1 VYALAVSGAEAFAFA
16 PATSLASRSPL
27 ALRQTSSQAVA
38 TTRLASVTRPQ
49 RKLGARLASTK
60 MAIAAESSIARVIEN
75 KPKNNAELFEK
86 TYDMVIVGSGPVA
99 LTAAIS
105 AVAQSRSVIMVDS
118 TAEDAVPFEAC
129 VFSSTLGRVGA
140 LKGTDCHTLTYR
152 HALAEAALTIDYD
165 VAAAGKDSLSK
176 SELEKGLKT
185 AGWSGSDVSTL
196 MAGVSSDSVSR
207 DDFLAARNI
216 ASSVNPLL
224 GVSIRSAS
232 DWAKVQPRI
241 ESLLV
246 KNHDENM
253 ATLEDRGIPHLR
265 GESYVEGQGADK
277 LWKVAVKGTAGAGDG
292 TIKAHKVLVATG
304 SRSLTAEGVTYDPK
318 AGVFDGDSIQ
328 SLSYSPKEMTI
339 VGTQLTM
346 LEYARSFAAL
356 GTKVT
361 LVIPSEAEFKANLVK
376 AGSAEAGEKFL
387 GQLKDSG
394 VDIIMQDA
402 MSSVDSSVDPV
413 NNPITVKLASG
424 KEIKTNALV
433 TLMGRKANVDHLGI
447 DRKDVGVAC
456 NTEGSILVDHNLET
470 TAFGIY
476 AAGDVVGG
484 TWLANNGLDNVHS
497 AIKSMFGLETMSE
510 RSMSSR
516 HAGFLAKSYNA
527 GGYAGSLEKTFPGVI
542 DEESFIEMMTKVVNE
557 KGFSPETSINLVS
570 TCRDEICK
578 PFTEKLDSMWSQHFS
593 ISSLGG
599 FVFCGKTGFGAGMAH
614 APIDQSGKER
624 YVFWAAPHI
633 AYGVQH
639 VAGRVYRPGRDGP
652 SSACGALIALQGEL
666 DAGKSL
672 NIALD
677 PDDTEMSLVRQQV
690 LGKLDYGDIPNLV
703 DITYAAHECILDQ
716 VKGTAEAV
724 VNKEMCEYVII
735 SGIQIHGALGKNFMW
750 PGTIKMY
757 SNGVE
762 TDLTADYNE
771 AVKDYKLNDWLQSE
785 ALSQVKAVSKGGR
798 LPAIYSDIKL

>member
-1 VYALAVSGAEAFAFA
+1 MGVRHA
-16 PATSLASRSPL
+16 SL
-27 ALRQTSSQAVA
+27 
-38 TTRLASVTRPQ
+38 
-49 RKLGARLASTK
+49 K
-60 MAIAAESSIARVIEN
+60 MTLAAERTIARVVEN
-75 KPKNNAELFEK
+75 KTKNNAQLFEK

-118 TAEDAVPFEAC
+118 TDEDAVPFEAC
-129 VFSSTLGRVGA
+129 VYSSTLGRVGA

-152 HALAEAALTIDYD
+152 HALAEVALTMDFD
-165 VAAAGKDSLSK
+165 NADEAGKGSLSQ
-176 SELEKGLKT
+176 SELEVALES
-185 AGWSGSDVSTL
+185 AGWSGSDVS
-196 MAGVSSDSVSR
+196 SVMSCVTTDPISR

-216 ASSVNPLL
+216 ASSANPLV
-224 GVSIRSAS
+224 GVCSRSAA
-232 DWAKVQPRI
+232 DWAKVQPRL

-253 ATLEDRGIPHLR
+253 ETMADRNIPHVR
-265 GESYVEGQGADK
+265 GASFVEGQGADK

-292 TIKAHKVLVATG
+292 TLKAHKVLVATG
-304 SRSLTAEGVTYDPK
+304 SRSIKAEGVEYDAK
-318 AGVFDGDSIQ
+318 KGVFDGDSIQ
-328 SLSYSPKEMTI
+328 DLSYSPKEMTI
-339 VGTQLTM
+339 VGTQITT
-346 LEYARSFAAL
+346 LEYTRSYAAL

-361 LVIPSEAEFKANLVK
+361 LVIPSRAEFEKNLAR
-376 AGSAEAGEKFL
+376 AGIAEAGEKFL

-394 VDIIMQDA
+394 VEIIMDDA
-402 MSSVDSSVDPV
+402 LSSASNSADPSSTRFAVQ
-413 NNPITVKLASG
+413 LASG
-424 KEIKTNALV
+424 KEIQTNALL
-433 TLMGRKANVDHLGI
+433 TLIGRKANVDHLGI
-447 DRKDVGVAC
+447 DSPNVGVAC
-456 NTEGSILVDHNLET
+456 NTKGSILVDHNLET

-484 TWLANNGLDNVHS
+484 PWLANNGLDTVHA
-497 AIKSMFGLETMSE
+497 AIKSMFGLETMGE

-527 GGYAGSLEKTFPGVI
+527 GGYAGSLDKAFPGVI
-542 DEESFIEMMTKVVNE
+542 DEETFIEMMTKVVNA
-557 KGFSPETSINLVS
+557 KGFNSETSINLVS

-614 APIDQSGKER
+614 APIDQNGKER

-652 SSACGALIALQGEL
+652 SSACGALLALQGQL
-666 DAGKSL
+666 ANAGKEGASMD
-672 NIALD
+672 ISLD
-677 PDDTEMSLVRQQV
+677 PDDIEMSLVRQNV
-690 LGKLDYGDIPNLV
+690 LGRLDYGFVPNVV
-703 DITYAAHECILDQ
+703 DITYASHDCIVDQ
-716 VKGTAEAV
+716 VKSTAEAV

-735 SGIQIHGALGKNFMW
+735 SGVQIHGALGKNFMW
-750 PGTIKMY
+750 PGSINMY

-762 TDLTADYNE
+762 TDLTADYQE
-771 AVKDYKLNDWLQSE
+771 AIKDYKLSSWLQTE
-785 ALSQVKAVSKGGR
+785 ALAQVKSVSKGGR